1 MRDKDPPPEELRC
14 KRTDGRQWRCKR
26 QAMEGK
32 TLCDIHHLQGKHRQ
46 NKRKV
51 PESLKLQRNVTK
63 KRGIINGE
71 TSRRVSKGPPA
82 VAEKRRRRF
91 VSEALDE
98 ALKRMKLKRDDLH
111 LELIRVFLKRQ
122 VEKKKEKELKE
133 EEEIGD
139 ETKELPYG
147 IMAISQSPSSL
158 QKSCDND
165 SLDVKVGVESS
176 GGPLMRRH
184 FRSKN
189 IEPLPIST
197 MQVVF
202 LLPCKSLLSPRCRP
216 RVIFANLILFRTRL
230 FHLRRL

>member
-26 QAMEGK
+26 QAMDGK
-32 TLCDIHHLQGKHRQ
+32 TLCDIHYLQGKHRQ
-46 NKRKV
+46 HKQKV
-51 PESLKLQRNVTK
+51 PESLKLERSVSK
-63 KRGIINGE
+63 KRENSNGE
-71 TSRRVSKGPPA
+71 SSRRVSKMRKKPLA
-82 VAEKRRRRF
+82 VAEKRRRKC

-98 ALKRMKLKRDDLH
+98 ALKRMKLKRGDLH

-133 EEEIGD
+133 NSIGD
-139 ETKELPYG
+139 ETRELPYG
-147 IMAISQSPSSL
+147 VMAISQSHSSL
-158 QKSCDND
+158 QKFREND
-165 SLDVKVGVESS
+165 GLDVKLGVDANGNSF
-176 GGPLMRRH
+176 LQRH

-202 LLPCKSLLSPRCRP
+202 LLHCNTSFGIHSKMMSLSYMYR
-216 RVIFANLILFRTRL
+216 F
-230 FHLRRL
+230 